1 LFREDLAVDTEDTL
15 ASASHHACVW
25 ESSESVPECTEKLM
39 DHISLSIDI
48 VDHLLMDGIIDLAIE
63 DGYREFIE
71 DEFVFVEVV
80 LLEETRTDEMVSVR
94 TYSPLFVV
102 SLRLQISDK
111 ILEILRELRGFT
123 MDQVLDIFSEISLVR
138 FPGSYLEKEG
148 FEMV

>member
-1 LFREDLAVDTEDTL
+1 M
-15 ASASHHACVW
+15 S
-25 ESSESVPECTEKLM
+25 ECTEKLM

-148 FEMV
+148 FEMVW